1 MSLLLDP
8 RNGEAFDL
16 PVPPAKTRTYV
27 IASVPRS
34 GSTLLCRMLWDT
46 GGAGAPKEYL
56 NPMQLRDWEVRLG
69 KTWARRVGH
78 ALAGGRAAGL
88 VRGRGWSEA
97 RLLEHLERVRSRRT
111 DPTGWFGLKI
121 HRHHFEGWFTSRGWD
136 AESILRPDRWIRIR
150 REDRVAQAVSWAR
163 ALQTGR
169 WASHQRASLPALYR
183 PRQIERLALEIDRQE
198 ACWDEYFAGAG
209 RTPLCLTYEQ
219 LVGDFEGT
227 IRRVL
232 AHLEVSGAAEA
243 RVAEPALRSQT
254 DSVNADWIERYR
266 AAQAPGVTSRLE

>member
-1 MSLLLDP
+1 MPLLLDP

-16 PVPPAKTRTYV
+16 PAPPSMTRTYV

-46 GGAGAPKEYL
+46 GGVGAPKEYL
-56 NPMQLRDWEVRLG
+56 NPMQLRDWEARLG

-78 ALAGGRAAGL
+78 ALVGGRAAGL
-88 VRGRGWSEA
+88 VRGRGWSRA

-111 DPTGWFGLKI
+111 DPTGWFGLKL

-136 AESILRPDRWIRIR
+136 AESILRADRWIRIR

-169 WASHQRASLPALYR
+169 WASHQRASLPAVYR

-198 ACWDEYFAGAG
+198 ACWDEYFARAG
-209 RTPLCLTYEQ
+209 RAPLCLTYEQ
-219 LVGDFEGT
+219 LVADHEGT

-232 AHLEVSGAAEA
+232 AYLEVPGAAEA
-243 RVAEPALRSQT
+243 RVASPALRSQA
-254 DSVNADWIERYR
+254 DAVNADWIARYR
-266 AAQAPGVTSRLE
+266 AAHPRGARSRLE